1 MNRAV
6 FSKFGLKLGTVI
18 ITFKKSNGRLNKPI
32 TSFKNRT
39 VLVVGASVE
48 LDLKLLRN

>member
-1 MNRAV
+1 MQI

-18 ITFKKSNGRLNKPI
+18 ITLKNLMGRFNKPI

-39 VLVVGASVE
+39 VLVVGASSGI
-48 LDLKLLRN
+48 DLRFKN